1 MSDVPWQ
8 QSVGFSERMAVV
20 DQIAAS
26 LESADAQLLRPEAML
41 RAQQEESRCMAAAAT
56 KEDYIRLWKAR
67 LLSLQQAAA
76 RPQSEDDSDSL
87 TKFPAD
93 EPTQT
98 IGPYKTAVPFE
109 SGIFSTIFKAMPTM
123 TTVGSKRSLVALKV
137 TVTSMSQPP
146 HNAKR
151 EARLLALAADHD
163 NIISVLET
171 FTLPPSTFVM
181 VLPFLPRTL
190 ASLLSERLITPLRLP
205 SIIHG
210 ILTGVAHL
218 HSLGILHRDIKP
230 SNILFSSPTSGPK
243 IADLGIAWHADDPD
257 CEPADDKITD
267 VGTTS
272 YRAPELLFGYRSY
285 GTGVDM
291 WALGCVIAECLHPE
305 HEAFFDA
312 GDLGSEL
319 QLVASIFQK
328 LGTPDTHSWPE
339 SRELPDFGKIMFH
352 QRPKQEWEQLLPC
365 ASTDARDLVGSLLVY
380 QGSDRLSAKDALD
393 HRFFD
398 GARAD

>member
-1 MSDVPWQ
+1 MHGCSHHEGP
-8 QSVGFSERMAVV
+8 FSSPCLTSYHSPHL
-20 DQIAAS
+20 Q
-26 LESADAQLLRPEAML
+26 
-41 RAQQEESRCMAAAAT
+41 
-56 KEDYIRLWKAR
+56 EDYIRIWKAK
-67 LLSLQQAAA
+67 LLELQKAAA
-76 RPQSEDDSDSL
+76 RPPTEDGYDGL

-109 SGIFSTIFKAMPTM
+109 SGLFSTIYKAMPTM
-123 TTVGSKRSLVALKV
+123 ATVGNKRSLVALKV
-137 TVTSMSQPP
+137 TAMSASQPP

-151 EARLLALAADHD
+151 EARLLSLAADHD
-163 NIISVLET
+163 NIISVIET
-171 FTLPPSTFVM
+171 FILPPSTFVM
-181 VLPFLPRTL
+181 VLPFLPCTL

-205 SIIHG
+205 IIIRDLLSG
-210 ILTGVAHL
+210 LAHL
-218 HSLGILHRDIKP
+218 HSLGIVHRDIKP
-230 SNILFSSPTSGPK
+230 SNILFSSSSGVAK

-272 YRAPELLFGYRSY
+272 YRAPELLFGHRSY

-291 WALGCVIAECLHPE
+291 WALGCVLAECLHPE

-328 LGTPDTHSWPE
+328 LGTPDTESWPE
-339 SRELPDFGKIMFH
+339 ARQFPDFGKIMFH
-352 QRPKQEWEQLLPC
+352 SRPKQEWESLLPQ
-365 ASTDARDLVGSLLVY
+365 ASGDARDLVGRLLVY
-380 QGSDRLSAKDALD
+380 QSSDRVSAKDVSDLRATILD
-393 HRFFD
+393 WSRTD
-398 GARAD
+398 